1 MAASGGIVKA
11 RSGICSALRPTLRP
25 AALFRSQRKTGG
37 HGFRPQTFVPQR
49 FVPQR
54 FDVASA
60 FGAPLR
66 TTAQAAR
73 LGLADIQIVPAF
85 RVATRY
91 KWTV

>member
-37 HGFRPQTFVPQR
+37 HGFRPQR